1 MDNSKQLAH
10 THARVITDLVELS
23 KQLKEKV
30 ILEGDLAKESQDLY
44 NYIMSTLHEAYGE
57 LYGWNKEENSDQE
70 KKPEAIQD

>member
-1 MDNSKQLAH
+1 MDNSKQLEH

-23 KQLKEKV
+23 KRLKEKV

-44 NYIMSTLHEAYGE
+44 NYIMSTLYEAYGE